1 MECRINFLTH
11 LAFQLLWMGLA
22 CTGLPPITLCIANHR
37 CNTFYSF
44 LMALQS
50 YRLLWMF
57 FLGIL
62 LLIFGLALLI
72 GCGRA
77 AFRKQQPISE

>member
-1 MECRINFLTH
+1 MVNASGISAFMDGTFLHGPTSH
-11 LAFQLLWMGLA
+11 
-22 CTGLPPITLCIANHR
+22 
-37 CNTFYSF
+37 Y
-44 LMALQS
+44 ALHCQPQMQS